1 MLWRKLVDHNPQFVV
16 FSDKLATK
24 DFIRGRC
31 PDLPLPRTL
40 WVGRDAD
47 AIPDELLR
55 GEVYVKANHGCGFN
69 YRVRGGQCDRAV
81 LRRIT
86 RRWLAAVYGKKG
98 GEWSYSAVEPKLFV
112 EEAVGD
118 VAAGLLEFHV
128 RASNGQALLGSVM
141 GQCKTPDQWYAYLDP
156 EGVPTL
162 GVGDPEGSPI
172 VPSPRVLAVVEP
184 YRRAVGYARQLSVG
198 VDYARFDFLWN
209 GQDLFGGEI
218 TVYPAGGMRDPA
230 NSVTRDVL
238 LGGWDLL
245 QSHFLKSPQAGWT
258 RRYAEALKQELNRRA
273 CLSPPTSAVRACP
286 ASAPQT
292 HLANDHAKTRRPDLT
307 GRPD

>member
-1 MLWRKLVDHNPQFVV
+1 
-16 FSDKLATK
+16 
-24 DFIRGRC
+24 
-31 PDLPLPRTL
+31 
-40 WVGRDAD
+40 
-47 AIPDELLR
+47 
-55 GEVYVKANHGCGFN
+55 
-69 YRVRGGQCDRAV
+69 
-81 LRRIT
+81 
-86 RRWLAAVYGKKG
+86 
-98 GEWSYSAVEPKLFV
+98 
-112 EEAVGD
+112 
-118 VAAGLLEFHV
+118 
-128 RASNGQALLGSVM
+128 
-141 GQCKTPDQWYAYLDP
+141 
-156 EGVPTL
+156 
-162 GVGDPEGSPI
+162 
-172 VPSPRVLAVVEP
+172 VLAVVEP

-258 RRYAEALKQELNRRA
+258 RRYAEALKQELNRRV